1 MCSAISNLWQ
11 NNLFIFL
18 YMLTILNNTIFNY
31 IIFNVN
37 NYCKFLIFRN
47 KVYYNIVFLSRWGK
61 NAMNKY
67 TLSLIYITSFYQV

>member
-1 MCSAISNLWQ
+1 
-11 NNLFIFL
+11 
-18 YMLTILNNTIFNY
+18 MLTILNNTIFNY

-67 TLSLIYITSFYQV
+67 TLSLIFIKNKFLSSLTTNVKNIINLKFNCII